1 MPKII
6 SSRQA
11 SDGCDV
17 RVRLDSGEVVTYHMH
32 GRKPES
38 EKALQAEVEAW
49 AAGLREPT
57 DEPSEEAFAKGERE
71 ALVAELAATKA
82 SLAKAVA
89 DLAAAKQEVVKR

>member
-1 MPKII
+1 MPEII

-11 SDGCDV
+11 SDGWDA

-32 GRKPES
+32 GRKPEDD
-38 EKALQAEVEAW
+38 KALKSEVEAW
-49 AAGLREPT
+49 AAGLPEPT